1 MAKSEIVLPPNWQPR
16 PPISRRVNGSVSFDI
31 TVNELNSY
39 LRCRRMWDITSANR
53 RSLQRIGPP
62 APALHI
68 GSAFHYVRAMHST
81 HGTDPEEAC
90 REFFALSG
98 EEYDRRYLAAV
109 GTLPSNEERQ
119 LRTDQMMMVL
129 RLIQTYYGRF
139 GLKNPIKPFEHIA
152 SELTFRVPLVK
163 DYDIWLIGT
172 IDEVVLDTDGN
183 PVPLECKTYSRRPDK
198 KNWRF
203 NHQLYGYA
211 CALSILT
218 GHPVNYGLYDGIR
231 KKDPTIPQILKSG
244 DVSRKW
250 IDTTYDIY
258 RAQVE
263 LVHDGTV
270 PNQYLDIL
278 NRLKARDRSPE
289 NAFTTRFRVPI
300 SRRAMSRWWTDARS
314 VAMEAAHSPTLIP
327 NFEWQGC
334 PMCRVKDLC
343 HAIQGGDEDTQKR
356 IVAMEYRR
364 GVTPTVQTV
373 RTAKRIAQRRVADPR
388 HLAKYSQV
396 SLSHDPDYSV
406 EVVPSGD

>member
-1 MAKSEIVLPPNWQPR
+1 MNEVVLPPRWKPR
-16 PPISRRVNGSVSFDI
+16 PPTRRVNGGQPFEI
-31 TVNELNSY
+31 TVNELNTY

-53 RSLQRIGPP
+53 RSLMRQGSP

-68 GSAFHYVRAMHST
+68 GSAFHYVRAKHAMD
-81 HGTDPEEAC
+81 GQDPLDAC
-90 REFFALSG
+90 REFFAESTRHLD
-98 EEYDRRYLAAV
+98 EQYMRMV
-109 GTLPSNEERQ
+109 GTVMSLEERQ
-119 LRTDQMMMVL
+119 LIDEQRMMVL
-129 RLIQTYYGRF
+129 RLISTYYDRF
-139 GLKNPIKPFEHIA
+139 GLDNPIKPYEHIA
-152 SELTFRVPLVK
+152 SEVTFRVPLVTEH
-163 DYDIWLIGT
+163 DIWLIGT
-172 IDEVVLDTDGN
+172 IDEVVLDPDGN
-183 PVPLECKTYSRRPDK
+183 PVPLEVKTYSRRPDK
-198 KNWRF
+198 KNWRY

-231 KKDPTIPQILKSG
+231 KKDPTIPQILKNG

-250 IDTTYDIY
+250 IDTTYEMY
-258 RAQVE
+258 REAVE
-263 LVHDGTV
+263 LTHNGKI

-278 NRLKARDRSPE
+278 NRLKARDHSPE

-300 SRRAMSRWWTDARS
+300 SRRAMSQWWNAAKII
-314 VAMEAAHSPTLIP
+314 AMEAAHQPNIVP

-343 HAIQGGDEDTQKR
+343 HAIQSGDEEVEKR
-356 IVAMEYRR
+356 VVAMEFRKS
-364 GVTPTVQTV
+364 VTPTVSTV

-396 SLSHDPDYSV
+396 SLSHDPDYTP